1 MKDAIQLVI
10 SNGNKVSLSN
20 INTPANC

>member
-1 MKDAIQLVI
+1 MKDAIQLVF